1 MTRPLLSDAFEHH
14 AWATLRVIDAC
25 AALTPEQLATAVP
38 GTYGTILDT
47 LRHLVSADSWYL
59 HRCSGNRTPP
69 IEDDEEAAMDLA
81 ALREA
86 VSRQATGWRE
96 LVAGEIDPD
105 AVIVTSRE
113 DGSETHAPFGIRL
126 AQVLHH
132 GTDHRS
138 QVCTA
143 ITSRG
148 IEPPLIDVWD
158 FGAEAGRVTEVP
170 AS

>member
-14 AWATLRVIDAC
+14 AWATLRLIDAC

-59 HRCSGNRTPP
+59 HRCSGYRTPP

-86 VSRQATGWRE
+86 VSRQAAGWRD

-138 QVCTA
+138 QACTA
-143 ITSRG
+143 ITSLG

-170 AS
+170 AG